1 MNRKKKRTQQ
11 MCTHKQE
18 TPAERDNN
26 SGSEE
31 ERDGY
36 EQCKHTTRKVTRG
49 SCGSYMVEQR
59 EQASRE

>member
-18 TPAERDNN
+18 THTERENS

-31 ERDGY
+31 EMD
-36 EQCKHTTRKVTRG
+36 
-49 SCGSYMVEQR
+49 MNN
-59 EQASRE
+59 ASTPPEK

>member
-18 TPAERDNN
+18 THRERERERERENN

-31 ERDGY
+31 QMD
-36 EQCKHTTRKVTRG
+36 
-49 SCGSYMVEQR
+49 MNN
-59 EQASRE
+59 ASTPPEK